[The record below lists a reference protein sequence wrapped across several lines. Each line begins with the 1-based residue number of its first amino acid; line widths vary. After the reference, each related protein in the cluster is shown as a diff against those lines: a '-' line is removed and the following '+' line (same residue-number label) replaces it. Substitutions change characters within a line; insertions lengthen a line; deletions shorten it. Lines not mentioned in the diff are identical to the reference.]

1 MIDQTPKM
9 PPKGRKAANLQI
21 FVGLGANLP
30 SPRHGPPKVTLTAAL
45 ESLAAHGLRVTA
57 RSRWYES
64 APVPKSDQPWFV
76 NGVVRVAS
84 ELDPAALLALLNRV
98 EEEFG
103 RVRGEPNAPR
113 IIDLDLIAYG
123 DKVARGNEIPLLPH
137 PRMQSRGFVLLPLRE
152 IAPRWQHPLL
162 RQTLDELIA
171 ALPPG
176 QIARPLG

>member
-1 MIDQTPKM
+1 MNARSLKM
-9 PPKGRKAANLQI
+9 PPKGRNAADLPI

-30 SPRHGPPKVTLTAAL
+30 SPRHGPPKMTLTAAM
-45 ESLAAHGLRVTA
+45 ESLAAHGLRTTA
-57 RSRWYES
+57 RSRFFES
-64 APVPKSDQPWFV
+64 APVPMSDQPWYV
-76 NGVVRVAS
+76 NAVIRVATAL
-84 ELDPAALLALLNRV
+84 EPAPLLAVLNRV
-98 EEEFG
+98 EDEFG

-113 IIDLDLIAYG
+113 IIDLDIIAYG
-123 DKVARGNEIPLLPH
+123 DRVARGNEIPLLPH

-171 ALPPG
+171 ALPPE

>member
-1 MIDQTPKM
+1 MIDRPLKM
-9 PPKGRKAANLQI
+9 PPKEPKKADVPI
-21 FVGLGANLP
+21 FIGLGANLP
-30 SPRHGPPKVTLTAAL
+30 SPKHGPPKMTLTAAL
-45 ESLAAHGLRVTA
+45 EALAARGIRVTA

-76 NGVVRVAS
+76 NGVVRVATDLS
-84 ELDPAALLALLNRV
+84 PAALLKVLHKV

-103 RVRGEPNAPR
+103 RVRSEPNAPR

-123 DKVARGNEIPLLPH
+123 NLMARGKEIPLLPH
-137 PRMQSRGFVLLPLRE
+137 PRMQVRSFVLLPLRE

-162 RQTLDELIA
+162 RQTLDQLIA
-171 ALPPG
+171 ALPPD